1 MSRMVLITPRVA
13 VQLAGSPRLPEL
25 PAARLSGPD
34 SVAGCG
40 EKTPYIPPSPPSE
53 EAGAGGAGA
62 KGGEDSLSVLEV
74 MAVYGGQWGWL
85 GETGLLLAKWAEREA
100 QDC

>member
-1 MSRMVLITPRVA
+1 M
-13 VQLAGSPRLPEL
+13 
-25 PAARLSGPD
+25 
-34 SVAGCG
+34 
-40 EKTPYIPPSPPSE
+40 
-53 EAGAGGAGA
+53 
-62 KGGEDSLSVLEV
+62 LEV

>member
-1 MSRMVLITPRVA
+1 MPSGRGDSFGPGASGRNREVEAGVMSRMVLITPRVA

-40 EKTPYIPPSPPSE
+40 EKTPYISPSPPSE
-53 EAGAGGAGA
+53 EAGAGGAGQR
-62 KGGEDSLSVLEV
+62 EV
-74 MAVYGGQWGWL
+74 RIRYLCW
-85 GETGLLLAKWAEREA
+85 R
-100 QDC
+100 